1 MKIPVGR
8 ISGSVL
14 RALAYGTRSG
24 PLKLALAAVVRQELG
39 IDRARRLG
47 REARGFLPYDLLPRR
62 ARERH
67 DRPSENLP
75 VGRSKAWPRTALDLT
90 EAYRSGA
97 LSPEVV
103 VRRSLDGARR
113 LANQSVY
120 YDVYTARADDR
131 AAVEA
136 RASAARWA
144 AGTPLG
150 ELDGVPIAVKEEMD
164 VEGIP
169 TRLGTGFMPHV
180 PAARDAAF
188 VAALRKAGAI
198 VVGQTPMTEYGLSPL
213 GGNAARTMPRNA
225 HDPGRLA
232 GGSSTGSAVAVALGL
247 VPLAL
252 GADGGGS
259 IRVPAAYN
267 GVYGIKPTY
276 GRISCAGHGSPG
288 GTSVVHFGPIASS
301 PRELALAI
309 ELAAGP
315 DPADRATLPQPPL
328 APGELTA
335 ALGRGVVG
343 LRLGVPESEWAD
355 ADAGVARTGRAALA
369 ALEKA
374 GAVLIPVELP
384 LARHA
389 AAIGYLTIAIE
400 ARAALRAVEA
410 EHWNDLGLDL
420 RVFLAGVDA
429 FVADDYVDAQ
439 RLREKLREELCGV
452 LREVDA
458 VALPTSKT
466 VAPPVTDAEAQS
478 SFIDTRALDAACR
491 FAFLA
496 NLTGVPAGT
505 APVGRSEARL
515 PIGLQ
520 IVGDAWDEA
529 CVLAVLAE
537 LERQGAAEVV
547 RPKPAIDLVT

>member
-1 MKIPVGR
+1 MKLPVGR

-14 RALAYGTRSG
+14 RALVFGTKSG
-24 PLKLALAAVVRQELG
+24 PLKLALAGVVRQELG
-39 IDRARRLG
+39 IDTVRRLG

-62 ARERH
+62 ARESH
-67 DRPSENLP
+67 ARPSEHLP
-75 VGRSKAWPRTALDLT
+75 VTAGKSFPRTALDLT
-90 EAYRSGA
+90 DAYRAGKA
-97 LSPEVV
+97 SPEAV
-103 VRRSLDGARR
+103 VRHSLDQARR
-113 LANQSVY
+113 LANQSVH
-120 YDVYTARADDR
+120 YDVYTARLDDR

-144 AGTPLG
+144 AGAPLG

-180 PAARDAAF
+180 PAARDAVF
-188 VAALRKAGAI
+188 VSRLRRAGAI

-213 GGNAARTMPRNA
+213 GGNANRNMPRNA

-247 VPLAL
+247 VPLSL

-276 GRISCAGHGSPG
+276 GRISCTGHGSPG

-301 PRELALAI
+301 TRDLALAV
-309 ELAAGP
+309 ELGAGP

-328 APGELTA
+328 AAGELTA
-335 ALGRGVVG
+335 ALARGVVG

-355 ADAGVARTGRAALA
+355 ADGDVARAGRAALA
-369 ALEKA
+369 ELEKA

-400 ARAALRAVEA
+400 ARAALRAVEVQ
-410 EHWNDLGLDL
+410 HWDDLGLDL
-420 RVFLAGVDA
+420 RIFLAGVDA
-429 FVADDYVDAQ
+429 FASDDYVDAQ
-439 RLREKLREELCGV
+439 RLREKLREELASA

-458 VALPTSKT
+458 VALPSSKS
-466 VAPPVTDAEAQS
+466 VAPGITDAEAQS
-478 SFIDTRALDAACR
+478 GFIDTRALDGACR
-491 FAFLA
+491 FAFLG

-505 APVGRSEARL
+505 APVGRSSTGL

-537 LERQGAAEVV
+537 LERQGIAEVV
-547 RPKPAIDLVT
+547 RPKLAVDLLG

>member
-1 MKIPVGR
+1 MKLPVGR

-14 RALAYGTRSG
+14 RALVYGTRSG
-24 PLKLALAAVVRQELG
+24 PLKLALAGVVRQELG
-39 IDRARRLG
+39 IDTVRRLG
-47 REARGFLPYDLLPRR
+47 ADARGFLPYDLLPRR
-62 ARERH
+62 ARENH
-67 DRPSENLP
+67 ERPSENLP
-75 VGRSKAWPRTALDLT
+75 LARSKGWPRTSADLT
-90 EAYRSGA
+90 DAYRAGT
-97 LSPEVV
+97 LSPEAVI
-103 VRRSLDGARR
+103 RRSLDEARR

-120 YDVYTARADDR
+120 YDVYTERAGDR
-131 AAVEA
+131 ALVEA

-144 AGTPLG
+144 AGAPLG

-164 VEGIP
+164 AEGFA

-180 PAARDAAF
+180 PAARDAVF
-188 VAALRKAGAI
+188 VARLRRAGAI

-213 GGNAARTMPRNA
+213 GGNAHRNMPRNA

-247 VPLAL
+247 TPLAL

-276 GRISCAGHGSPG
+276 GRISCTGHGSPG

-301 PRELALAI
+301 TRDLALAV

-315 DPADRATLPQPPL
+315 DPADRATLVQPTL
-328 APGELTA
+328 AAGELTS
-335 ALGRGVVG
+335 ALVRGVVG

-355 ADAGVARTGRAALA
+355 ADPEVARAGREALA
-369 ALEKA
+369 ALERA
-374 GAVLIPVELP
+374 GAVLIPCEVP

-400 ARAALRAVEA
+400 ARAALRAVETS
-410 EHWNDLGLDL
+410 HWDRLGLDL

-429 FVADDYVDAQ
+429 FASDDYVDAQ
-439 RLREKLREELCGV
+439 RLREKLRAELCSV
-452 LREVDA
+452 LRDVDA
-458 VALPTSKT
+458 MALPSSKS

-478 SFIDTRALDAACR
+478 GFIDTRALDGACR
-491 FAFLA
+491 FAFLG

-505 APVGRSEARL
+505 APVGKNASGL

-520 IVGDAWDEA
+520 ILGDAWDEA

-537 LERQGAAEVV
+537 LERQGIAEVV
-547 RPKPAIDLVT
+547 RPKPAVDLLG

>member
-1 MKIPVGR
+1 MKVPVGR

-39 IDRARRLG
+39 IDRVRRLA
-47 REARGFLPYDLLPRR
+47 RDARGYLPYDLLPQR
-62 ARERH
+62 ARENH
-67 DRPSENLP
+67 ARPSDQLP
-75 VGRSKAWPRTALDLT
+75 ETRAKGWPRTARDLT
-90 EAYRSGA
+90 DAYRSGKTT
-97 LSPEVV
+97 PEDV
-103 VRRSLDGARR
+103 VRRSLDQARR

-120 YDVYTARADDR
+120 YDVYTARTDDR

-144 AGTPLG
+144 AGTPLS
-150 ELDGVPIAVKEEMD
+150 ELDGVPFAVKEEMD

-180 PAARDAAF
+180 PAARDATL
-188 VAALRKAGAI
+188 VSRLRRAGAI

-213 GGNAARTMPRNA
+213 GGNAHRNMPRNA

-247 VPLAL
+247 VPFAL

-259 IRVPAAYN
+259 IRVPASYN
-267 GVYGIKPTY
+267 GVYGLKPTY

-301 PRELALAI
+301 TRDLALAV

-328 APGELTA
+328 DPGELTS
-335 ALGRGVVG
+335 ALARGVVG

-355 ADAGVARTGRAALA
+355 ADDEIGRVGRQALA
-369 ALEKA
+369 GLEKA

-384 LARHA
+384 LSRHA
-389 AAIGYLTIAIE
+389 AAIGYLTIAVE
-400 ARAALRAVEA
+400 ARAALRAVED
-410 EHWNDLGLDL
+410 EHWGELGLDL
-420 RVFLAGVDA
+420 RIFLAGVDA
-429 FVADDYVDAQ
+429 FASDDYVDAQ
-439 RLREKLREELCGV
+439 RLREKLRGELASA

-458 VALPTSKT
+458 IALPSTKS
-466 VAPPVTDAEAQS
+466 VAPSVTDAEAQS
-478 SFIDTRALDAACR
+478 GFIDTRALDGACR
-491 FAFLA
+491 FAFLG
-496 NLTGVPAGT
+496 NLTGAPAGT
-505 APVGRSEARL
+505 APVGRSAAGL

-520 IVGDAWDEA
+520 ILGDAWDEA

-537 LERQGAAEVV
+537 LERQGIAEVV
-547 RPKPAIDLVT
+547 RPKLAVDLLG